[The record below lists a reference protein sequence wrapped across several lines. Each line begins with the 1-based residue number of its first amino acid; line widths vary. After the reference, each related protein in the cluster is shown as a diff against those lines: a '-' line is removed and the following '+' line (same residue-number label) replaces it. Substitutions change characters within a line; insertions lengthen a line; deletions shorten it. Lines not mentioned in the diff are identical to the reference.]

1 MRKLVL
7 FLALLVFA
15 TATFAASAAESQKQG
30 GSQIKWLASMD
41 QAVEQAK
48 AQNKPILV
56 DFFNPE

>member
-7 FLALLVFA
+7 FLVLLAFSIGA
-15 TATFAASAAESQKQG
+15 SAASAAEPQKQG
-30 GSQIKWLASMD
+30 NSEINWLTSMD
-41 QAVEQAK
+41 QAVKQAK

>member
-7 FLALLVFA
+7 FFVVLVFSIGA
-15 TATFAASAAESQKQG
+15 SAASAAEPKKQG
-30 GSQIKWLASMD
+30 SSQINWLASID

-48 AQNKPILV
+48 AQNKPILI

>member
-7 FLALLVFA
+7 FLALLVFS
-15 TATFAASAAESQKQG
+15 TAASAASAAEPQKRVN
-30 GSQIKWLASMD
+30 SQIKWLASLD